1 MRLGISPF
9 ASTRDAVIELSGAAV
24 AGGLDTLWLG
34 DGYVAGEEFP
44 GWAGG
49 MESMTELAWL
59 AGRFPSARVGIT
71 AAVLPLRDPRWLA
84 KQANTLDN
92 LTDGHFVLVV
102 APGFWA
108 RDFEHRGLDY
118 NTRSAM
124 FDEYLDALRA
134 ALTGEGFEG
143 KNIDI
148 PTDGRLAPHPA
159 SEGVP
164 VWLAGAS
171 ATMAR
176 AIKLGMPYQSS
187 RATPDELEPI
197 ARDFFDRGGTTLAH
211 RVRVEATDESTGTG
225 DLEWHAVTGSVG
237 ELVDA
242 LGRFRAMGVSDLSI
256 VPGQDDAASRH
267 TIEVLADEVLPQ
279 LG

>member
-9 ASTRDAVIELSGAAV
+9 ASTRDVVLELSAAAV

-59 AGRFPSARVGIT
+59 AGRFPSARIGIT

-92 LTDGHFVLVV
+92 LTAGNFVLVA

-118 NTRSAM
+118 ATRGAQ
-124 FDEYLDALRA
+124 FDEHLAAVRA
-134 ALTGEGFEG
+134 AMAGEAFTGERVEVP
-143 KNIDI
+143 D
-148 PTDGRLAPHPA
+148 DGRLAPAPA
-159 SEGVP
+159 SAGVP
-164 VWLAGAS
+164 VWLAGS
-171 ATMAR
+171 TTTMNK
-176 AIKLGMPYQSS
+176 AIGLGLPFQSS
-187 RATPDELEPI
+187 RATPDELAPI
-197 ARDFFDRGGTTLAH
+197 AADFFARGGTQLAH
-211 RVRVEATDESTGTG
+211 RVRVQATSERSGTG
-225 DLEWHAVTGSVG
+225 DLEWHLVSGSAA
-237 ELVDA
+237 ELADA
-242 LGRFRAMGVSDLSI
+242 FGRFAEMGVSDLSI
-256 VPGQDDAASRH
+256 VPGQDDATSRH
-267 TIEVLADEVLPQ
+267 TIEVLTTEVVPQ